1 MDTPKMLRNTY
12 AEKMFLKFE
21 KIQFVSF
28 MNGINNL
35 LGCILD
41 TEILYGIRSGNR
53 KKHNNFN
60 NTPLVHAA
68 LGGKFLLVT
77 FWNPIS

>member
-21 KIQFVSF
+21 KIRFVSF
-28 MNGINNL
+28 GINNL

-41 TEILYGIRSGNR
+41 TEILYVIRSDNR
-53 KKHNNFN
+53 KKAQQFQ
-60 NTPLVHAA
+60 
-68 LGGKFLLVT
+68 
-77 FWNPIS
+77 